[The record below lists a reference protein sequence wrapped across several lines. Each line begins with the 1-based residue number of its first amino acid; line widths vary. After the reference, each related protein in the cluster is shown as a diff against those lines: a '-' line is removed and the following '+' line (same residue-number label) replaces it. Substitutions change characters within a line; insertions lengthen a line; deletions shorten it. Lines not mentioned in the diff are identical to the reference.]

1 MEIKDRVAIN
11 DDCFVVQDI
20 VTGEIKDY
28 VRLIRRPSEVI
39 EEGTPINKELLQPLF
54 DVVDISS
61 DFCTLIYDGP
71 FNYRI
76 ETIAHKIGNVI
87 SGFIAV
93 VNDDGE
99 GLVDEF
105 NIQVPS
111 KYRSTSLV
119 FIPLF
124 GFRCDAED
132 GNFNISSNAFAIMG
146 GYGIQIPGFSNL
158 ESCDGF
164 YMSFIY
170 LCVGENDNG
179 DS

>member
-39 EEGTPINKELLQPLF
+39 EEGTLINKELLQPLF

-76 ETIAHKIGNVI
+76 ETFVHKTGNVI

-99 GLVDEF
+99 GLVDKF
-105 NIQVPS
+105 NIQVSS
-111 KYRSTSLV
+111 KYQSASLV
-119 FIPLF
+119 FMPVY
-124 GFRCDAED
+124 GFESI
-132 GNFNISSNAFAIMG
+132 NSNISSNAFAIMDTSRID
-146 GYGIQIPGFSNL
+146 IQGFSNL

-164 YMSFIY
+164 YMSFTY